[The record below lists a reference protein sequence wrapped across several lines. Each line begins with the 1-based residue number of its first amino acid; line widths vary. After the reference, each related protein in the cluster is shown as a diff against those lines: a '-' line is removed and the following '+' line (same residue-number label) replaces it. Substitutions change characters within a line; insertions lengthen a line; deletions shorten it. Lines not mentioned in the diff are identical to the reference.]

1 MTPLRPRP
9 EPAGSPSAPAV
20 PVATLGAWDDLEDPV
35 TPLEDFDVL
44 ERWRNADLGVSLRFD
59 HPAGV
64 SEADCLGFVE
74 HRRNTNLAVPAANET
89 MLRNWAAD
97 VEAAERSARRDGSPL
112 ALPPPAATRSA
123 RGHGRIRLRLLRP
136 EASPVPGGRG
146 RALAAARR
154 ATNQSRITFR
164 PAPVLVVL
172 LSTDA
177 APDSACCLN

>member
-154 ATNQSRITFR
+154 APTSH
-164 PAPVLVVL
+164 A
-172 LSTDA
+172 
-177 APDSACCLN
+177 